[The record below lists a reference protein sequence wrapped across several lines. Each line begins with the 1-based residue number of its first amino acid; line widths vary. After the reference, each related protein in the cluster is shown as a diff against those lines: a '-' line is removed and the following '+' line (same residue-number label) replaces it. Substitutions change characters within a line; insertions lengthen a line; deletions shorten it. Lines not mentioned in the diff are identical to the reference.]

1 MLMVLEG
8 KGSAYIQDRGVS
20 RWDTCGAQACIEA
33 YGGVMAKL
41 STFASSPELKSYT
54 YLKGETNLDFV
65 AGESNMTPYNVN
77 VSRHVSQAR
86 TTCNTLYAIR
96 NMIDTLCLII
106 LLANNLINFL
116 FLIFLIF

>member
-1 MLMVLEG
+1 MVLEG